1 MSDLMT
7 PKQILFSLFGIASFS
22 SFLYFFSRTSA
33 KTINSHTE
41 RLLLISKLRS
51 QKEEIERELEWL
63 LSEEKTYVENFED
76 ENERNQDYSLPINDP
91 ALDNLKRTPSK
102 IFIVKEN
109 QKMKDKILLLGDY
122 KGLQEKDYEENFSIH
137 IKNKEEL
144 KAKLKKMKEDGIEDL
159 QIVSD
164 FDLTTT
170 CFNVNKTHCDS
181 LFG

>member
-1 MSDLMT
+1 MSDFLQKKMLL
-7 PKQILFSLFGIASFS
+7 PLLGIASVGS
-22 SFLYFFSRTSA
+22 LLYFFSKSNT
-33 KTINSHTE
+33 KKLNSHTE

-51 QKEEIERELEWL
+51 QKEEIEKELDWL
-63 LSEEKTYVENFED
+63 LSEEKAFVENFED
-76 ENERNQDYSLPINDP
+76 ENETIQDYSLPINDP
-91 ALDNLKRTPSK
+91 AINNLKRTPSK

-122 KGLQEKDYEENFSIH
+122 RGLQEKDYDENFSIH

-144 KAKLKKMKEDGIEDL
+144 KLKLKQMAEDGIEDL

-170 CFNVNKTHCDS
+170 CFHVNKTHCDS